1 VSGLTIQQ
9 LSKVKT
15 LYKAKLD
22 PELMKQVKEKYPLL
36 LKNVK
41 EGEGEEI
48 NACEQAIKTDP
59 DDASAYYDLGN
70 AYRKESKYKEAI
82 GSYKHALRINTD
94 CAKAHY
100 SLGVT
105 YADFN
110 HENSALEQYEIL
122 KNIDS
127 RMADEL
133 YNLIYEKNK

>member
-1 VSGLTIQQ
+1 
-9 LSKVKT
+9 
-15 LYKAKLD
+15 
-22 PELMKQVKEKYPLL
+22 MKQVKEKYPHLL
-36 LKNVK
+36 EKVK
-41 EGEGEEI
+41 VDEGEEI
-48 NACEQAIKTDP
+48 NVCKQAIKTDP
-59 DDASAYYDLGN
+59 DDAIIHVNLGD

-127 RMADEL
+127 GMADEL